1 MFDFEKE
8 LMDSV
13 LEMDTELD
21 TQAEDSVYESDID
34 FTDEMSIAE
43 AAVDV
48 EIAEACKKEAC
59 KKEACKKESCKKEA
73 CKKEACK
80 KESDGVCEKCGKP
93 IEQCECNN

>member
-1 MFDFEKE
+1 MFDFERE

-13 LEMDTELD
+13 LEMDAELD
-21 TQAEDSVYESDID
+21 THTEDSVYESDID

-59 KKEACKKESCKKEA
+59 KKEACKKES
-73 CKKEACK
+73 
-80 KESDGVCEKCGKP
+80 DGVCKKCGKP
-93 IEQCECNN
+93 IEQCECNK

>member
-1 MFDFEKE
+1 MFDFERE
-8 LMDSV
+8 LIDSV

-21 TQAEDSVYESDID
+21 TYTEDSVYESDID

-59 KKEACKKESCKKEA
+59 KKEACKKES
-73 CKKEACK
+73 
-80 KESDGVCEKCGKP
+80 DGVCKKCGKP
-93 IEQCECNN
+93 IEQCECNK

>member
-1 MFDFEKE
+1 MFDFERE

-21 TQAEDSVYESDID
+21 THTEDSVYESDID

-59 KKEACKKESCKKEA
+59 KKEACKKK
-73 CKKEACK
+73 
-80 KESDGVCEKCGKP
+80 SDGVCEKCGKP
-93 IEQCECNN
+93 IEQCECNK

>member
-1 MFDFEKE
+1 MFDFERE

-21 TQAEDSVYESDID
+21 THTEDSVYESDID

-43 AAVDV
+43 TAVDV
-48 EIAEACKKEAC
+48 EIA
-59 KKEACKKESCKKEA
+59 EA

-93 IEQCECNN
+93 IEQCECNK